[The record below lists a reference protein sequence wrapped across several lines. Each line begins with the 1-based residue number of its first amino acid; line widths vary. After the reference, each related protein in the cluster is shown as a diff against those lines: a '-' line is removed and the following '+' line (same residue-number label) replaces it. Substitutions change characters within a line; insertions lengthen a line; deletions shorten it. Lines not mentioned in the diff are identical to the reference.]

1 MQSIRHI
8 YKIGHGPSSS
18 HTMAP
23 RSASS
28 IFLRR
33 YPGAGRYRVTLHGS
47 LAATG
52 LGHLTDV
59 TLREAF
65 DGENP

>member
-1 MQSIRHI
+1 
-8 YKIGHGPSSS
+8 
-18 HTMAP
+18 MAP